1 MCANGVSSSVLNE
14 QNPTGRYTIPKNV
27 ITRQLGEELVLVDLE
42 SGQYYTLNPTGT
54 LVWENLGRFDNVA
67 ALSQFLADA
76 AEADVAKV
84 REDVEELIQEL
95 VGKKLLLTS

>member
-1 MCANGVSSSVLNE
+1 MSE
-14 QNPTGRYTIPKNV
+14 QNPASRYTIPKNV

-54 LVWENLGRFDNVA
+54 LVWENLARFDNVA
-67 ALSQFLADA
+67 ALSQFLAES
-76 AEADVAKV
+76 AEEDVTKV

-95 VGKKLLLTS
+95 VGKKLLRAS